1 MYLKVTAEGATKT
14 DLQRGVAAAEAV
26 FAEAGIEPIDGARGW
41 TALEAWDINSFL
53 PEYEPPEELGRFG
66 DIWLDAQS
74 AAISTALE
82 KLPVYERRG
91 YLELI
96 LSEAEQEQYFPIP
109 D

>member
-1 MYLKVTAEGATKT
+1 MYLKVTADGASAV
-14 DLQRGVAAAEAV
+14 DLLRGAAAAQEV
-26 FAEAGIEPIDGARGW
+26 FAKAGIKPIDGARGW
-41 TALEAWDINSFL
+41 AALEWWDINSFL
-53 PEYEPPEELGRFG
+53 PEYEPPEELGRCG

-82 KLPVYERRG
+82 KLPVADRHG

>member
-1 MYLKVTAEGATKT
+1 MYLKVTADGASAV
-14 DLQRGVAAAEAV
+14 DLMRGAAAAQEV
-26 FAEAGIEPIDGARGW
+26 FAKAGIEPIDGARGW
-41 TALEAWDINSFL
+41 AALEAWDINSFL
-53 PEYEPPEELGRFG
+53 PEYEPPEELGRCG

-82 KLPVYERRG
+82 KLPVADRHG